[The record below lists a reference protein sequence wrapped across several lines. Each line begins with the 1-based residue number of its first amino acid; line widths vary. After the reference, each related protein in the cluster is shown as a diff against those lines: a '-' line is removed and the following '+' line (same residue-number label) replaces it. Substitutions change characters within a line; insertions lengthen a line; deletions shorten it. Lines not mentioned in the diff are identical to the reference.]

1 MINCVINRTYFYKFS
16 PKKET
21 KISFSVPKN
30 SSKTIKHNDKNI
42 KRKKNL
48 KENYNNKQSYEIT
61 NLSIQNTKLNN
72 TMNRSNRNLL
82 ISKKNIVKNIL
93 GYNSINNESN
103 SKQFSPKIIKNMK
116 LYQKKSL
123 ILKKN
128 EKKSLLLL
136 KFRYLEREDDI
147 NIFYEDNGLSISK
160 KLNMIFN
167 LNLQNDEL
175 DKLGLLITQAI
186 NNIINMKIEN
196 NSINDFASI
205 INLSELINES
215 RKKKITVKFYGKN
228 YYYFISNNEINEIVE
243 DIYNKVNKFNKYN
256 HKELKKEIK
265 SSIIEIMKNTQTDYQ
280 SMQSQ

>member
-1 MINCVINRTYFYKFS
+1 
-16 PKKET
+16 
-21 KISFSVPKN
+21 
-30 SSKTIKHNDKNI
+30 
-42 KRKKNL
+42 
-48 KENYNNKQSYEIT
+48 
-61 NLSIQNTKLNN
+61 
-72 TMNRSNRNLL
+72 
-82 ISKKNIVKNIL
+82 
-93 GYNSINNESN
+93 
-103 SKQFSPKIIKNMK
+103 
-116 LYQKKSL
+116 
-123 ILKKN
+123 
-128 EKKSLLLL
+128 
-136 KFRYLEREDDI
+136 
-147 NIFYEDNGLSISK
+147 
-160 KLNMIFN
+160 MIFN
-167 LNLQNDEL
+167 LNLQNNEL

-228 YYYFISNNEINEIVE
+228 YYYFISSNEINEIVE